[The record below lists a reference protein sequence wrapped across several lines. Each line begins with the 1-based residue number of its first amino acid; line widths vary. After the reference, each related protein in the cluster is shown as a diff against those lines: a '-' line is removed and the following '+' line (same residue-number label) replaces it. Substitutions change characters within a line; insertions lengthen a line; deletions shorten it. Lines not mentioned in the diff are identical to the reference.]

1 MFSKKRLNLS
11 TDKLQVRSRLDRRRG
26 AAAVEFALTAPLF
39 FLFLFAGL
47 EFSRANI
54 LRNLCD
60 NAALEAARVGIIPGA
75 TAEKCIASAN
85 ESLTIL
91 NVRNATVTVE
101 PNVIGPTTPEVTIN
115 VTIPLGDN
123 AMPMS
128 QFVMGSQ
135 LQRSV
140 TLKRAVTGGP

>member
-1 MFSKKRLNLS
+1 MNNVTPRSNAKAKMSSKP
-11 TDKLQVRSRLDRRRG
+11 RRNRRQG

-60 NAALEAARVGIIPGA
+60 NAALEAARVGMVPGA
-75 TAEKCIASAN
+75 TAQKCIDSAN
-85 ESLTIL
+85 ESLDIL

-101 PNVIGPTTPEVTIN
+101 PSTIGPTTPEVTIS
-115 VTIPLGDN
+115 VTIPLGVN

-140 TLKRAVTGGP
+140 TLKRAVAVTP